1 MSRLLIQK
9 LAAVQQEFETAR
21 AAISYLEKHW
31 SQLTDDAGLKG
42 TSRSQGVTALR
53 TLEQTYLTRLFSE
66 FDTILI
72 AYLEDRAE
80 VVPSKAFDLVD
91 KVASRRRA
99 KVPNEERDAV
109 HQLREYRAALSH
121 AQGISVSAVTFRQ
134 ALSILSQFLDFVPE
148 P

>member
-21 AAISYLEKHW
+21 AAISYVEKHW
-31 SQLTDDAGLKG
+31 SQLADDAGLKG
-42 TSRSQGVTALR
+42 TSRSQSVTALR
-53 TLEQTYLTRLFSE
+53 TLEHTYLTRLFGE

-109 HQLREYRAALSH
+109 HQLREYQSALSH

-134 ALSILSQFLDFVPE
+134 ALSILHQFLAFLPDP
-148 P
+148 